1 MSEQRYCGCPYCE
14 AIFRLPDNK
23 YKRRSGIVRC
33 GACREVFDSGENL
46 VVRSGDK
53 FVPVTIVSANIE
65 QGSENSVVNVDAQ
78 NKNSGSGPVY
88 SSKGGRS
95 SNDID
100 PDVDSHHAPGL
111 DDDLAVTHI
120 PDPDLEFSG
129 PSYDW
134 KYDANE
140 EIVKNTYIDDIKN
153 PFEDETK
160 NLQKEESEQ
169 ASRKEPVFSPLN
181 LDEEPGKNE
190 SVSSSASKAS
200 RSSSERSDLK
210 DVLFPESEN
219 YVDEFDSEL
228 NLNLV
233 TAGVIMDQDSE
244 LSSDSSFIDSSNV
257 DKTQLSSLS
266 RNSVDKYIADRKNPF
281 SSLAW
286 LAVTVMFVVLL
297 GAQVKYFFVEKYAQD
312 ESLRSYLSAFCGI
325 ANCSLPPRK
334 DPFKFTLTHT
344 KIDLHPAQP
353 GAIRVTVKLINEAG
367 FAQPFP
373 HLQLTLTD
381 RVGRVVGRRTF
392 SPDLYMDHNPDQLLG
407 KGELASIL
415 FDLARPH
422 EKAVGFV
429 VDIVTES

>member
-1 MSEQRYCGCPYCE
+1 MSDQRYCGCPYCE

-23 YKRRSGIVRC
+23 YKRRSGVVRC
-33 GACREVFDSGENL
+33 GACREIFDSSMNL
-46 VVRSGDK
+46 VVRSGDE
-53 FVPVTIVSANIE
+53 FVPVTVVSAE
-65 QGSENSVVNVDAQ
+65 MEPSTVGPVVDVDAQ
-78 NKNSGSGPVY
+78 KDDVGLVDGEGRAT
-88 SSKGGRS
+88 SSP
-95 SNDID
+95 DID
-100 PDVDSHHAPGL
+100 SLHSASL
-111 DDDLAVTHI
+111 DDDLAVTYI

-134 KYDANE
+134 KKDENE
-140 EIVKNTYIDDIKN
+140 EVVKDIYIDDVKN
-153 PFEDETK
+153 PFDDDPDPS
-160 NLQKEESEQ
+160 QK
-169 ASRKEPVFSPLN
+169 KEPVKEARTAPAFSPLD
-181 LDEEPGKNE
+181 LDEKLKKDE
-190 SVSSSASKAS
+190 SG
-200 RSSSERSDLK
+200 SSETSETSKGEIEHSDLK

-228 NLNLV
+228 NINLI
-233 TAGVIMDQDSE
+233 TAGVIRDQDAGLSE
-244 LSSDSSFIDSSNV
+244 DSFIDNSNL
-257 DKTQLSSLS
+257 DETQPSSLS
-266 RNSVDKYIADRKNPF
+266 RKSVDKYITDRKNPF

-286 LAVTVMFVVLL
+286 LAVTAVFVVLL

-312 ESLRSYLSAFCGI
+312 ESLRPYLLAFCGI
-325 ANCSLPPRK
+325 ANCSLAPRK

-392 SPDLYMDHNPDQLLG
+392 SPELYMVQNPEKLLG
-407 KGELASIL
+407 RGELASIL

-429 VDIVTES
+429 VDIVTKS